1 MSVDPRR
8 VETVFADA
16 LGKPAAERT
25 SFLLSAC
32 GDDASLRQRV
42 EALLAAHAASDGFL
56 EATADLTG
64 AGGIPT
70 SNATVLEYLGPT
82 QRQGAL
88 GRLGHYDVLEV
99 IGVGGFGTVLR
110 AFDTNLHRMVAIKV
124 LSPELAASAEARAR
138 FIREARAAAAV
149 NHEHLVTIHAVEEEH
164 RPPYLVMQLIDGV
177 TLQQKLDKAGALGL
191 KEILRIG
198 LQIAQGLE
206 AAHKHGLVHRDVK
219 PANILLEN
227 GIERVKITDFGLAR
241 PVADGGVTRSGL
253 LAGTP
258 AYMSP
263 EQADG
268 QAVDHRSDLFS
279 LGSVLYLMCTGRQ
292 PFQAAGLM
300 AVLRRVTDDTPT
312 AIGQINPEV
321 PDWLEAIV
329 AKLHAKKPAER
340 FESARHV
347 ADLLEKNLAALQTG
361 GRSDA
366 AAADTAP
373 VPAARATP
381 SHLRPVRPVRWLAA
395 GIIVLLLGGAA
406 YFVWHNFRSPNGGG
420 DNVVPDGNAPPPL
433 AVAPFNADEAKAHQ
447 EAWARHL
454 GVPVEIEN
462 SIGMKL
468 RLIPPGKYLMGTDAD
483 TIEKINDTMI
493 KLDWVKRVFK
503 TESPRREV
511 TIAKAFYMG
520 AHEVTVA
527 EFRDFVDDTKHRT
540 QAEQEGGGFEHV
552 EEKGI
557 RQRADLNWRK
567 PGPPSGDRFPVTQVP
582 QTDID
587 AFLQWLSRK
596 EGQTYRLPTDQQW
609 EFACRAGSEALFA
622 FGDDWDLART
632 HVVSRGAKPWAPRPV
647 GSTYTNPFG
656 LSEMHGNVREPCI
669 NTRSPEMFDLRGG
682 SFMCYVALVRSA
694 ARYPSGNV
702 GCVSDVGFRVVRPL
716 K

>member
-8 VETVFADA
+8 VETLFADA

-25 SFLLSAC
+25 SFLLGAC
-32 GDDASLRQRV
+32 GDDATLRQRV
-42 EALLAAHAASDGFL
+42 QALLAAHAASDGFL
-56 EATADLTG
+56 EPTANLTG

-99 IGVGGFGTVLR
+99 IGTGGFGTVLR
-110 AFDTNLHRMVAIKV
+110 AFDTKLHRMVAIKV
-124 LSPELAASAEARAR
+124 LSPELSASAEARTR
-138 FIREARAAAAV
+138 FTREARAAAAV
-149 NHEHLVTIHAVEEEH
+149 SHEHLVTIHAVEEEH
-164 RPPYLVMQLIDGV
+164 RPPYLVMQLVDGM
-177 TLQQKLDKAGALGL
+177 TLQQKLDKAGVLGL

-241 PVADGGVTRSGL
+241 PVTDGGVTRSGV

-263 EQADG
+263 EQADD
-268 QAVDHRSDLFS
+268 QAIDHRSDLFS
-279 LGSVLYLMCTGRQ
+279 LGTVLYLMCTGRQ
-292 PFQAAGLM
+292 PFQAAGWM

-329 AKLHAKKPAER
+329 AKLHAKNPAER
-340 FESARHV
+340 FESAQHV
-347 ADLLEKNLAALQTG
+347 AKLLEKHLAALQTG
-361 GRSDA
+361 GRIDA
-366 AAADTAP
+366 AAAGTDTAAVPAAP
-373 VPAARATP
+373 VPR
-381 SHLRPVRPVRWLAA
+381 SLHRPVRPARWLAA

-406 YFVWHNFRSPNGGG
+406 YFVWQNFGLPNGGG
-420 DNVVPDGNAPPPL
+420 DNVVPDGNAPPL
-433 AVAPFNADEAKAHQ
+433 AVAPFDAAEAKAHQ
-447 EAWARHL
+447 LAWAKHL
-454 GVPVEIEN
+454 GVPVEIED
-462 SIGMKL
+462 SVGMKL

-483 TIEKINDTMI
+483 AMARISVTVGRELTRR
-493 KLDWVKRVFK
+493 LFELE
-503 TESPRREV
+503 TPQREV

-527 EFRDFVDDTKHRT
+527 EFRAFVDDTKHRT
-540 QAEQEGGGFEHV
+540 QAERGGGGFDWDDQS
-552 EEKGI
+552 KKF
-557 RQRADLNWRK
+557 QRADLNWRQ
-567 PGPPSGDRFPVTQVP
+567 PGPPSGDRFPVTQVSL
-582 QTDID
+582 TDTN

-596 EGQTYRLPTDQQW
+596 EGQTYRLPTEQQW
-609 EFACRAGSEALFA
+609 EYACRAGSEALFA
-622 FGDDWDLART
+622 FGDDWDLARKRVG
-632 HVVSRGAKPWAPRPV
+632 HLAGAKRAPVPV

-656 LSEMHGNVREPCI
+656 LSEMHGNVCEWCI
-669 NTRSPEMFDLRGG
+669 DARLPGKFVLRGG
-682 SFMCYVALVRSA
+682 DFIMYIVWHRSA
-694 ARYPSGNV
+694 ARWPV
-702 GCVSDVGFRVVRPL
+702 DDVRWESNTGFRVVRQL
-716 K
+716 E